1 MAGNFHCLPLLF
13 TSMADNF
20 LERHKE
26 KYEQRK
32 ASLQSRKQSV
42 SRVKRNIQKPDDE
55 AL

>member
-1 MAGNFHCLPLLF
+1 MAGNFDCLPLLF
-13 TSMADNF
+13 TNMADNF

-26 KYEQRK
+26 EYEQRK